1 MKKHKPKYQLI
12 INAAVKVFALYGYN
26 GAQIAK
32 IAETANIADGTIY
45 LYFKNKEDL
54 LIQVFE
60 NKMGS
65 LIENIKQAIK
75 EKSSVHDKLYTL
87 ISLHLKL
94 LEEEPDLAIVS
105 QLELRQSKKELRE
118 KNNLI
123 LRTYFEII
131 DSIVAEGVRIGE
143 FNNTIK
149 VETTRNFIFGAID
162 QAVTSWIM
170 CGRNYSLQQ
179 EADSLHQLLISG
191 VSNVNKS

>member
-1 MKKHKPKYQLI
+1 MKNQKPKYQQI

-32 IAETANIADGTIY
+32 IAEMANVADGTIY

-54 LIQVFE
+54 LIRLFE
-60 NKMGS
+60 NKMGG
-65 LIENIKQAIK
+65 LIENIEQAIK
-75 EKSSVHDKLYTL
+75 KKNDVHDKLHTL

-123 LRTYFEII
+123 LKSYFTVI
-131 DSIVAEGVRIGE
+131 DSLVKEGIKSGNFQRNIEVA
-143 FNNTIK
+143 
-149 VETTRNFIFGAID
+149 TTRNFIFGAID

-170 CGRNYSLQQ
+170 KDRNYPLQQ
-179 EADSLHQLLISG
+179 EVEPLHQLLLNG
-191 VSNVNKS
+191 LLKKND